1 MAEKRK
7 RREKRE
13 RESAGGFRTQKI
25 SCCGH
30 GATRRF
36 ERERE
41 EDAGGE

>member
-1 MAEKRK
+1 MAANEEKR
-7 RREKRE
+7 ERE
-13 RESAGGFRTQKI
+13 RESAGGFRIQI
-25 SCCGH
+25 QSCCGH